1 MDPMGNHFTH
11 LVESCRIYTPCN
23 REKIL
28 HDISTWLT
36 SSMCVFLV
44 LPWKKYKDQNHQT
57 CLIIDIHMFRWNPQ
71 EFLPSSPSSR
81 FVTGGGFFEARQR
94 RRWTFGLFFLLLL
107 VLFGLFCHLSEK
119 HETTRRRVVRET
131 IWGAVKIYYNCLVC
145 FWRVIVFW
153 GGSYR
158 FTGFCCFRHHPSRS

>member
-36 SSMCVFLV
+36 SSMCVFFV

-131 IWGAVKIYYNCLVC
+131 ICHPIWWEVEKDSKVVGKSWTQKVC
-145 FWRVIVFW
+145 MCYGICFIVPWR
-153 GGSYR
+153 
-158 FTGFCCFRHHPSRS
+158 